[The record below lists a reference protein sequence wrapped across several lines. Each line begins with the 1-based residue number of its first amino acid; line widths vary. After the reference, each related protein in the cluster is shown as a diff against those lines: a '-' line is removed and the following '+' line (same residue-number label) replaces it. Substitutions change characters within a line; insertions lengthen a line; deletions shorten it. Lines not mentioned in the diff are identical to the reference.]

1 MSLEAPFP
9 ELDELITAIGEAC
22 LRLSE
27 IEATE
32 GAAGNVSVYLG
43 WQVELRRRFPVVE
56 AITLPLE
63 APELAGGTLLVSGSG
78 RRLREIIDDPAA
90 NLGAL
95 VIDAG
100 GKTARLYTS
109 PRRLFARLTSELNSH
124 IAVHRDQVGL
134 TATNFHAV
142 VHAQPLHM
150 TYLSHIKR
158 YQDEAYLNQHLLRW
172 QPELIVNLPDGV
184 GMVPFN
190 VPGTAALMSATVASL
205 REHRLVVW
213 AKHGVMARSDLSVK
227 RASDR
232 IEYAETGA
240 KYECM
245 DLSYGSQAEGLSA
258 EEIRAICKEWNVN
271 QKIF

>member
-22 LRLSE
+22 QRLSE

-43 WQVELRRRFPVVE
+43 WPVEVRRRFPVVE
-56 AITLPLE
+56 IITLPLE

-95 VIDAG
+95 VIDDG
-100 GKTARLYTS
+100 GKTAHLYTS
-109 PRRLFARLTSELNSH
+109 SRRLFARLTSELNSH

-134 TATNFHAV
+134 TQTNFHAV
-142 VHAQPLHM
+142 VHAQPMHM
-150 TYLSHIKR
+150 TYLSHVPR
-158 YQDEAYLNQHLLRW
+158 YQDEKFLNRRLLRW
-172 QPELIVNLPDGV
+172 QPELIVNLPDGI
-184 GMVPFN
+184 GLVPFN
-190 VPGTAALMSATVASL
+190 VPGTAALMSATLASL

-227 RASDR
+227 RAADR
-232 IEYAETGA
+232 IEYAETAA
-240 KYECM
+240 KYECLN
-245 DLSYGSQAEGLSA
+245 LSYGSLAEGLSD
-258 EEIRAICKEWNVN
+258 EEIRAICAEWNVV

>member
-22 LRLSE
+22 QRLSE

-43 WQVELRRRFPVVE
+43 WQVEVRRRFPVE
-56 AITLPLE
+56 ETITLPLE

-100 GKTARLYTS
+100 GKTAHLYTS
-109 PRRLFARLTSELNSH
+109 SRRLFARLTSELNSH

-134 TATNFHAV
+134 TGTNFHAV

-150 TYLSHIKR
+150 TYLSHITR
-158 YQDEAYLNQHLLRW
+158 YQNESYLNQHLLRW

-227 RASDR
+227 RAADR

-258 EEIRAICKEWNVN
+258 DEIRAICKEWNVD